1 MLDQTHLQ
9 SLESINRD
17 QIVEM
22 LMFCE
27 NMYKET
33 LYSQETLQQREIE
46 FSDIYFK
53 LAFVESA
60 ERNLN
65 GIKKSEP

>member
-1 MLDQTHLQ
+1 MLNQTHLQ

-17 QIVEM
+17 EIVEM

-33 LYSQETLQQREIE
+33 LYSQETVQQREIE
-46 FSDIYFK
+46 FSDIYFQ
-53 LAFVESA
+53 LTFVEGA
-60 ERNLN
+60 EKKLN
-65 GIKKSEP
+65 GNKKSEL